1 MSRMLSLAA
10 GCVLDLSP
18 ADTVSAAADAGFEA
32 AGIWFDAGSWSA
44 ATTREVAGRLLSTGL
59 TALDVEPVFVSERG
73 DAGDMLIDVAGELGA
88 RNVLLVSRHP
98 DRSATIDRYG
108 ELCDRAAPAG
118 IKVVLEFLPIMSVD
132 TLAAAVEVVTAAARP
147 NSGILVDT
155 LHLSRAGS
163 SPADLEAL
171 DRALFPYLQLA
182 DAPDQPP
189 GTSSTEL
196 RDEALWGR
204 LLPGEGALPLREVL
218 QAVPQ
223 VPLSV
228 ELRSRALNDAYPDP
242 FERARAV
249 LASSR
254 PYAEVGLS

>member
-1 MSRMLSLAA
+1 M
-10 GCVLDLSP
+10 VLDLSP
-18 ADTVSAAADAGFEA
+18 ADTVSAAADAGFDA

-44 ATTREVAGRLLSTGL
+44 RDDARGRGRACSRPAL

-88 RNVLLVSRHP
+88 RNVLLVQP
-98 DRSATIDRYG
+98 PPATAAATIDRYG

-163 SPADLEAL
+163 SPADLQAL

-196 RDEALWGR
+196 RDEALVGPTPAR
-204 LLPGEGALPLREVL
+204 RGCAPAPSRSCR
-218 QAVPQ
+218 PY
-223 VPLSV
+223 PRC
-228 ELRSRALNDAYPDP
+228 RSRWSC
-242 FERARAV
+242 ARG
-249 LASSR
+249 
-254 PYAEVGLS
+254 P